1 LQTFPTHE
9 KFQSSYNMLVF
20 NSLWFALF
28 CYKDLFCI
36 WRDSLFCCL
45 HGCVQAISAR
55 LILSQRLRKREN
67 IMGFLNS
74 MWLIVSFAYENQ
86 NDNYTFFYSSTCQN
100 CHIKIYICFVYA
112 FFLTFIAMA
121 WVCEII
127 QVILVLSNS
136 GSASFN
142 FFWLLL
148 WLVIKSIKER
158 EMAMLCYSS
167 HSIPYDVLPLLSLW
181 LSNYLSLFFLCS

>member
-1 LQTFPTHE
+1 MLLFIVKGPFNFNVKLYL
-9 KFQSSYNMLVF
+9 KFQFADISNPWKTPSSYNMLVF

-36 WRDSLFCCL
+36 WRDSLFCCP

-100 CHIKIYICFVYA
+100 YHINNLYLFCLCFFSDFYCNGMSLWNHTGDSCAVKFRICF
-112 FFLTFIAMA
+112 F
-121 WVCEII
+121 
-127 QVILVLSNS
+127 
-136 GSASFN
+136 
-142 FFWLLL
+142 
-148 WLVIKSIKER
+148 
-158 EMAMLCYSS
+158 
-167 HSIPYDVLPLLSLW
+167 
-181 LSNYLSLFFLCS
+181 

>member
-1 LQTFPTHE
+1 
-9 KFQSSYNMLVF
+9 MLVF

-28 CYKDLFCI
+28 CYKDFFCI

-45 HGCVQAISAR
+45 HGCFQAISAR

-67 IMGFLNS
+67 FMGFLNS
-74 MWLIVSFAYENQ
+74 MWLILSFAYENQ
-86 NDNYTFFYSSTCQN
+86 NDNHTFFYSSTCQN
-100 CHIKIYICFVYA
+100 CHINNIYLFCLW
-112 FFLTFIAMA
+112 FFSDFY
-121 WVCEII
+121 C
-127 QVILVLSNS
+127 ILVLSNS

-181 LSNYLSLFFLCS
+181 FSNYLSLFFLCS